1 MERNKW
7 GWQRRDGAERGGNR
21 DRKWESTRD
30 GVEMDQMA
38 ILYQQEVERV
48 MHREDI
54 DISSAPDS
62 STSVSSSCFVVSDS
76 PKSPSMQADGWISA
90 PALPLFSLL
99 DSAEGLH
106 PKAGGKEQGSWFCGS
121 FCRIRQEAGEGAPKE
136 AKPTFHLFPLTV
148 RRVYAL
154 HVSPLF
160 SVSLPHRF
168 FFCFLTL

>member
-1 MERNKW
+1 
-7 GWQRRDGAERGGNR
+7 
-21 DRKWESTRD
+21 
-30 GVEMDQMA
+30 MDQMA

-106 PKAGGKEQGSWFCGS
+106 PKAGGKEQGS
-121 FCRIRQEAGEGAPKE
+121 
-136 AKPTFHLFPLTV
+136 
-148 RRVYAL
+148 
-154 HVSPLF
+154 
-160 SVSLPHRF
+160 
-168 FFCFLTL
+168 